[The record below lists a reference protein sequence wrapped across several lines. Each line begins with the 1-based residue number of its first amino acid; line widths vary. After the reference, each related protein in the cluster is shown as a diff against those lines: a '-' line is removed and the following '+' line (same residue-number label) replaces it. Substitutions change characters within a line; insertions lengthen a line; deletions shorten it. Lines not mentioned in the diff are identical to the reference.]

1 MTLTRNGN
9 AETDIK
15 CKNPKIMKLKPS
27 ALRNSRRKPDNPEDN
42 LTERITFRLTS
53 TEKNQLTMKAKERG
67 IKLSLLCRLIVMR
80 RRIPDR
86 SPQTLQWFRDLVGM
100 KNNLNQIA
108 HHLNTT
114 KMSDRWA
121 VEAIRFI
128 ASEIDKAKTT
138 LTESSHE

>member
-1 MTLTRNGN
+1 M
-9 AETDIK
+9 
-15 CKNPKIMKLKPS
+15 KIKPS
-27 ALRNSRRKPDNPEDN
+27 ALRNSRRKPDNPEEN

-53 TEKNQLTMKAKERG
+53 AEKNQLSMKAKERG

-114 KMSDRWA
+114 KEPDRWA

-138 LTESSHE
+138 LTESNHE

>member
-1 MTLTRNGN
+1 
-9 AETDIK
+9 
-15 CKNPKIMKLKPS
+15 MKKKPS

-114 KMSDRWA
+114 KEPDPWA
-121 VEAIRFI
+121 IEAMRFI
-128 ASEIDKAKTT
+128 ASEIDEAKNT
-138 LTESSHE
+138 LTESNHD

>member
-1 MTLTRNGN
+1 M
-9 AETDIK
+9 
-15 CKNPKIMKLKPS
+15 KPS
-27 ALRNSRRKPDNPEDN
+27 VLRNSRRKPDNPEEN
-42 LTERITFRLTS
+42 LTERITFRLS
-53 TEKNQLTMKAKERG
+53 SAEKDQLAMKAKERG

-114 KMSDRWA
+114 KEPDPWA
-121 VEAIRFI
+121 IEAMRFI
-128 ASEIDKAKTT
+128 ASEIDKAKNT
-138 LTESSHE
+138 LTESNHD